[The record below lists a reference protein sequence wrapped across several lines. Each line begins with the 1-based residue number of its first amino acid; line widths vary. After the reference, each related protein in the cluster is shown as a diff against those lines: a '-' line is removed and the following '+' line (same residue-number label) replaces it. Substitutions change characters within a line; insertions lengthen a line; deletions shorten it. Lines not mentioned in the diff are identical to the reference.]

1 MEAAEKYREE
11 EKNRVPSGGY
21 NKLDDAR
28 RQAEGKSITLIL
40 SEFIEKYET
49 IVLIS
54 FRDSN

>member
-11 EKNRVPSGGY
+11 EKNRVPSDGY